1 MAAQELARAQDIA
14 RAHGWNAT
22 SFQTLGRGFSY
33 LFHDDGY
40 VAYVD
45 TGAAWVAAGAPVC
58 SDASL
63 ASGVDAFV
71 AAARKAGRRSCF
83 FGVET
88 RLLAAAGG
96 ALDGVLVGEQPVWS
110 PLDWVESLK
119 AHPSL
124 REQVRRARAK
134 GVAIR
139 QVTDADAPTL
149 HDDLHRLL
157 GRWLATRAMPPMG
170 FLVAV
175 PNAFE
180 AVDGQRFVAFRGDVI
195 VGVACVIPVPG
206 RNGWFLEHLLRD
218 PDAPNGTVELLV
230 DAVMRWAAD
239 SGCTWLTLGLA
250 PLSGDLP
257 RPLRFA
263 RERLAWLYDFE
274 GLRRFKAKLRPRAW
288 EPIYLAFPS
297 SGSAAV
303 ATYDAL
309 NAFADGG
316 ILSFGGRFLL
326 RGHPALIGALG
337 ALLVPWTLLL
347 ALSRAN
353 DWFAGHV
360 VVKCGWVA
368 FDCVLIF
375 GLAFL
380 LRRPSFGLAASLA
393 VLVTLDAVLTP
404 LEAAFWNLPRQHGTA
419 DLLIIAVAC
428 LAPLVAAVV
437 VWGAAY
443 RLSQTRSADS
453 TSASHAERV

>member
-1 MAAQELARAQDIA
+1 MSTRELARAQDIA

-45 TGAAWVAAGAPVC
+45 TGAAWVAAGAPV
-58 SDASL
+58 STDAAL
-63 ASGVDAFV
+63 ASGVVAFI
-71 AAARKAGRRSCF
+71 AAARAAGRRSCF
-83 FGVET
+83 FGVER
-88 RLLAAAGG
+88 RLLEAAGG
-96 ALDGVLVGEQPVWS
+96 ALDSVLVGEQPVWS
-110 PLDWVESLK
+110 PLDWVDSLK

-134 GVAIR
+134 GVAVR
-139 QVTDADAPTL
+139 HMTDADASVL
-149 HDDLHRLL
+149 HDDLRRLL

-180 AVDGQRFVAFRGDVI
+180 AVDGQRFVAFRGDAI

-239 SGCTWLTLGLA
+239 NGSTWLTLGLA

-257 RPLRFA
+257 RPLRIA
-263 RERLAWLYDFE
+263 RERLGWLYDFE
-274 GLRRFKAKLRPRAW
+274 GLRRFKEKLRPRDW
-288 EPIYLAFPS
+288 VPIYLAFPPP
-297 SGSAAV
+297 GSAAV

-309 NAFADGG
+309 TAFADGG

-326 RGHPALIGALG
+326 RGHPALIGTLA

-347 ALSRAN
+347 ALSRAD

-368 FDCVLIF
+368 FDCLLLF
-375 GLAFL
+375 GLAAL
-380 LRRPSFGLAASLA
+380 LRRPSFRLAAWLA
-393 VLVTLDAVLTP
+393 AAVSVDAMLTP
-404 LEAAFWNLPRQHGTA
+404 LEAALWNVPRQRGAA
-419 DLLIIAVAC
+419 DLAIIALAC
-428 LAPLVAAVV
+428 LAPLVAALTL
-437 VWGAAY
+437 WGAAH
-443 RLSQTRSADS
+443 RLRQEQRDDA
-453 TSASHAERV
+453 TSASLVRRA